1 MTDKIILENEDIAE
15 ANLELAKSYIHK
27 ACATTEKEKIIKSM
41 LIARQSLNKALSSL
55 GFQP

>member
-1 MTDKIILENEDIAE
+1 MTEITLTNEEIAE
-15 ANLELAKSYIHK
+15 ASLELAKNYIHK